1 MIEIRFHGRGGQGT
15 VVASKVL
22 ADALAKEGNFVQAYP
37 EFGVERRGAPVFSFI
52 RIDNKQIYDK
62 SRIYN
67 PDHVIVVDP
76 TLVEAIDITEGLK
89 EGGVIIINSEKN
101 PASFKFPA
109 KFKVATINAT
119 GIAVKHKLGTLAA
132 PIVNTAI
139 IGAVIKVLGLTKLES
154 LLQAIREGVPIR
166 PEDNVAAAKE
176 AMKQPR
182 RPCNL
187 GTSSEVPPF
196 KGWHFGE
203 RPHF

>member
-52 RIDNKQIYDK
+52 RIDNKTIYDK
-62 SRIYN
+62 SRIYT

-119 GIAVKHKLGTLAA
+119 GIAVKHKLGTLAS

-139 IGAVIKVLGLTKLES
+139 VGAVVKILGLTRLES
-154 LLQAIREGVPIR
+154 LLQAIKEGVPIR
-166 PEDNVAAAKE
+166 PEDNMAAAEE
-176 AMKQPR
+176 AYALAEK
-182 RPCNL
+182 L
-187 GTSSEVPPF
+187 I
-196 KGWHFGE
+196 
-203 RPHF
+203 